1 MIKIGI
7 LSLPLNW
14 NYGGILQQYALSYYL
29 KKRGLKPIIISRRL
43 YRPNKLHLSIVK
55 LKWFL
60 VKFFGKLTFLNFIP
74 ILATEKFKQD
84 YLNNRTQDFFS
95 SNELSSFINKEKIKN
110 FVVGSDQIWNRDAT
124 PSLKDS
130 FLGFIDPKNKNI
142 TAAYAVSFA
151 HKNWK
156 YSNNETKICQKL
168 SNNFDYIS
176 VREKSGVKLTK
187 KYLKKKSIRV
197 LDPVFL
203 IEKQAYLKVIEKK
216 KIIKNKLFCY
226 ILDKNI
232 EKKRII
238 NEIKKIKNF
247 QVFNFLDNLNLIDLI
262 KLKLKNYNVPFWIQN
277 FYDSETI
284 ITDSYHG
291 MLFSI
296 IFKKNF
302 YIFLNKKRGADR
314 FISLLHDLKLK
325 NRIIDLNNYK
335 EVIDEKI
342 DWHHVDQKLKKLKIL
357 SFNYINNIIQK
368 IKNNEKSRYRDR

>member
-1 MIKIGI
+1 MHKVGI

-29 KKRGLKPIIISRRL
+29 KKRGLTPIIISRRL
-43 YRPNKLHLSIVK
+43 HRSNKLHLCLVK

-60 VKFFGKLTFLNFIP
+60 VKFSGKLIFLNFIP
-74 ILATEKFKQD
+74 ILATEKYKQD
-84 YLNNRTQDFFS
+84 YLSNRTQDFFS
-95 SNELSSFINKEKIKN
+95 SNELSNFINKEKIKN
-110 FVVGSDQIWNRDAT
+110 FIVGSDQIWNKEAT

-130 FLGFIDPKNKNI
+130 FLSFVDLKNKNV
-142 TAAYAVSFA
+142 TATYAASFA
-151 HKNWK
+151 HKNWR
-156 YSNNETKICQKL
+156 YSNNETKTCQKL

-176 VREKSGVKLTK
+176 VREKSGVKLIK

-203 IEKQAYLKVIEKK
+203 LDKQDYIKVFKK
-216 KIIKNKLFCY
+216 KKLNKKKLFCY
-226 ILDKNI
+226 ILDKSI

-238 NEIKKIKNF
+238 NEIKKVKNF
-247 QVFNFLDNLNLIDLI
+247 KVFNFLDNLNLIDLI
-262 KLKLKNYNVPFWIQN
+262 KLKLKNYSVPFWIQN

-325 NRIIDLNNYK
+325 NRIIDLNNYNK
-335 EVIDEKI
+335 VIDEKI
-342 DWHHVDQKLKKLKIL
+342 DWHNVDQELKKLKIL

-368 IKNNEKSRYRDR
+368 IKNNEK

>member
-203 IEKQAYLKVIEKK
+203 IEKQAYLKVIKKK

-238 NEIKKIKNF
+238 NEIKKVKNF

>member
-203 IEKQAYLKVIEKK
+203 IKKKAEGKK
-216 KIIKNKLFCY
+216 KIFFL
-226 ILDKNI
+226 
-232 EKKRII
+232 KK
-238 NEIKKIKNF
+238 
-247 QVFNFLDNLNLIDLI
+247 
-262 KLKLKNYNVPFWIQN
+262 KNYNN
-277 FYDSETI
+277 FR
-284 ITDSYHG
+284 
-291 MLFSI
+291 L
-296 IFKKNF
+296 
-302 YIFLNKKRGADR
+302 
-314 FISLLHDLKLK
+314 
-325 NRIIDLNNYK
+325 
-335 EVIDEKI
+335 
-342 DWHHVDQKLKKLKIL
+342 
-357 SFNYINNIIQK
+357 
-368 IKNNEKSRYRDR
+368 